1 LIQQTVWLSI
11 IFVYYQ
17 SNCFMSIYTQ
27 RFLSFGVMI
36 AAVTLFTACGPASA
50 EAEKPAEDSTSAMK
64 TVPAEG
70 FDYKLVQNK
79 KDPACGMPVTAGI
92 SDTAHYKEYTL
103 GFCSKECK
111 GEFEKSPATL
121 LAAADIAK

>member
-1 LIQQTVWLSI
+1 MKRS
-11 IFVYYQ
+11 
-17 SNCFMSIYTQ
+17 
-27 RFLSFGVMI
+27 FLFSGLAI
-36 AAVTLFTACGPASA
+36 AGFALFTACESASTQT
-50 EAEKPAEDSTSAMK
+50 EKPAADSTSAMK
-64 TVPAEG
+64 ATPAGG

-92 SDTAHYKEYTL
+92 SDTAHYKEYAL

-111 GEFEKSPATL
+111 EQFQKNPEAL